1 MSDIRICRN
10 DGEPLVFTIEFPGAE
25 FYCPACQSTEGVFG
39 ARAAATPAL
48 ISRLA
53 QATERYGRDR
63 AERTGRPYDPP
74 PITGDGTPIPTCAGC
89 GKQPEPST
97 PLPGGKPSHWFA
109 RTRDG
114 HTEYACTRDCI
125 PRNEMVMP
133 W

>member
-1 MSDIRICRN
+1 MGYSLSSQI
-10 DGEPLVFTIEFPGAE
+10 EFVEATIEHERGSGIESMYREIHESLTFRLRE
-25 FYCPACQSTEGVFG
+25 IE
-39 ARAAATPAL
+39 AAV
-48 ISRLA
+48 
-53 QATERYGRDR
+53 D
-63 AERTGRPYDPP
+63 
-74 PITGDGTPIPTCAGC
+74 TPIPTCAGC